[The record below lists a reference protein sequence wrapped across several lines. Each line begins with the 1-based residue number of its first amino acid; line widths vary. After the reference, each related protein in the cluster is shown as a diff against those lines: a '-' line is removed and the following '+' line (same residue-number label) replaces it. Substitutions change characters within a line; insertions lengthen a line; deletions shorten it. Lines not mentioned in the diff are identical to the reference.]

1 MSRALVKALSAL
13 PAGPQRVA
21 LESEPEATARRVF
34 EELSRLLTT
43 GVAEA
48 EPGAVHGRESDE

>member
-13 PAGPQRVA
+13 PAGPQRDA
-21 LESEPEATARRVF
+21 LESEPEATAHRVF
-34 EELSRLLTT
+34 EELSSLLTT

-48 EPGAVHGRESDE
+48 ERGAGHGRWSHR